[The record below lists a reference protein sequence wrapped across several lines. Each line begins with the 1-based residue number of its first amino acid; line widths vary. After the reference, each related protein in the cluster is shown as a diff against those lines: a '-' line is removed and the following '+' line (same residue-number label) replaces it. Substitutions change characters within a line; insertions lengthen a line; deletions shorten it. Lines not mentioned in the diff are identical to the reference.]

1 MSRLSQY
8 LVAYLAFSALLAI
21 GVDFFLLHW
30 LNGPLLYFPFV
41 LASFILYSRFGI
53 KIAISYLLFFALFTA
68 YFFVP
73 YFSSFV
79 FEEVSDLYILL
90 SLWFLTSFSLL
101 FIEWTR
107 ESFGDHH

>member
-8 LVAYLAFSALLAI
+8 LVAYLVFSALVAI
-21 GVDFFLLHW
+21 GINFFVLHW
-30 LNGPLLYFPFV
+30 LSGPLLFFPFV
-41 LASFILYSRFGI
+41 LTSFILYSRFGV
-53 KIAISYLLFFALFTA
+53 KIAIGYLLFFAVFTA

-73 YFSSFV
+73 NFSSFV
-79 FEEVSDLYILL
+79 FEEMSDLYILL
-90 SLWFLTSFSLL
+90 SLWILTSFSFL